1 MSAVL
6 KEYIQELAIV
16 ENKSLAE
23 ILVISDELPADFYKN
38 TELYQKNLEA
48 AIASAK
54 SLVHDISDEGRKLA
68 KADAALIRKFAKQNK
83 SFSMTV
89 FKSLTEKIG
98 GWKGLI
104 YAKADQ
110 LEAEADSIISRFSEH
125 EAKQLEFITK
135 VVNAALTSQRTLKN
149 IEPKF
154 MVTHDLSALIKLT
167 GTLTPGQQLTKKAN
181 DFIDKVVDKELLNQS
196 RYHSRVMELENL
208 CLRAD
213 INPPLTE
220 AHLGAV
226 FFAEDDVFRAK
237 ANELIT
243 TEIARKTE
251 MELRIEAKNKADNQK
266 KIDDA
271 LAAQQA
277 ETNRIA
283 NEKIKVEEP
292 AKPVQEIRTPELL
305 RARAAS
311 IEESAQYADRRADK
325 EAELKGASDLIAEAN
340 ALEIAARI
348 EEADALE
355 STQAEQVKIPGKKTV
370 TITANFEVTVS
381 ERISVEAVVNH
392 LKSKLSDDLKEIL
405 IDCTGY

>member
-38 TELYQKNLEA
+38 TEYYQKNIEA
-48 AIASAK
+48 ALAEAR

-68 KADAALIRKFAKQNK
+68 KADAALIRKFAKQQK
-83 SFSMTV
+83 SFAMNV
-89 FKSLTEKIG
+89 FQSLTDKIG

-104 YAKADQ
+104 YSKSVE

-125 EAKQLEFITK
+125 EAKRLEFITK
-135 VVNAALTSQRTLKN
+135 AVNAALTSQRTHKN

-154 MVTHDLSALIKLT
+154 MVTHDLSALIKLA

-226 FFAEDDVFRAK
+226 FFAEDDAFRAK

-243 TEIARKTE
+243 VEIARRVE

-277 ETNRIA
+277 EANRIKA
-283 NEKIKVEEP
+283 EEP

-305 RARAAS
+305 RASAAR
-311 IEESAQYADRRADK
+311 IEESAQRADRGSDRN
-325 EAELKGASDLIAEAN
+325 AELKGASDLRAEAN

-348 EEADALE
+348 EEANALE

-370 TITANFEVTVS
+370 TITAKFEITIS
-381 ERISVEAVVNH
+381 EKHSIEAVINH
-392 LKSKLSDDLKEIL
+392 LKSKFPDDLKAAL
-405 IDCTGY
+405 TDCSGY